1 MRWTHTQEIDTPVD
15 TMWQVTMDVEALPS
29 MTPTMTAVERLT
41 PGDLRAGSQV
51 RIKQPAQP
59 ARTWT
64 VTETQAPHRFVW
76 QTKVGL
82 ATMVA
87 THELV
92 ETARGT
98 SNTLT
103 LDLTG
108 PGSGLLGR
116 LIGGKIT
123 ETLATEN
130 AGFKRAAEALKS

>member
-1 MRWTHTQEIDTPVD
+1 MRWTHTLEIDTPVD
-15 TMWQVTMDVEALPS
+15 TMWRVTLDVEALPS

-41 PGDLRAGSQV
+41 PGELRPGSRV

-59 ARTWT
+59 ARVWT
-64 VTETQAPHRFVW
+64 VTEAEAPHRFEW
-76 QTKVGL
+76 RTKVGL

-87 THELV
+87 THELA
-92 ETARGT
+92 ETERGT

-130 AGFKRAAEALKS
+130 AGFKRTAEALRS